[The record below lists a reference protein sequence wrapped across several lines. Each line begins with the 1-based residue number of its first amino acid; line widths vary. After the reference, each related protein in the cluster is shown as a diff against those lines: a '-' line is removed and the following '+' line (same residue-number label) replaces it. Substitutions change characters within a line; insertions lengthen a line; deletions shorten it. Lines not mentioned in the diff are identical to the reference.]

1 MRELTDNDL
10 LDIELRKSASGE
22 QLDELIRAYRS
33 RQDSYP
39 ELRDQVERLK
49 RKLAKVQEVAA

>member
-33 RQDSYP
+33 RQDPYP

-49 RKLAKVQEVAA
+49 RKLAKVQEAAA